1 MSYTARKNYKTRRE
15 INRKIFKNLR
25 IILIFL
31 LIALVVYAVKN
42 RVSILNY
49 LSTYFY

>member
-1 MSYTARKNYKTRRE
+1 MSYTARRNYKTRRE
-15 INRKIFKNLR
+15 INRKTFKNLR

-31 LIALVVYAVKN
+31 LIALAIYVVKN

-49 LSTYFY
+49 LNTYFY